1 MKKKAKIY
9 DCLKKFSI
17 LDNFKDTKNS
27 KMVKYRRNTTKIIK
41 VFLNWKNLGFLRLD
55 KLNRN
60 LYIETKDKNE
70 DINLFTDY

>member
-17 LDNFKDTKNS
+17 LDKNKDTKNI
-27 KMVKYRRNTTKIIK
+27 KMVKYRRNTTKIVKI
-41 VFLNWKNLGFLRLD
+41 FLNWKNHWFLRLD

-60 LYIETKDKNE
+60 LHIETNNKNDE
-70 DINLFTDY
+70 INLFTDY